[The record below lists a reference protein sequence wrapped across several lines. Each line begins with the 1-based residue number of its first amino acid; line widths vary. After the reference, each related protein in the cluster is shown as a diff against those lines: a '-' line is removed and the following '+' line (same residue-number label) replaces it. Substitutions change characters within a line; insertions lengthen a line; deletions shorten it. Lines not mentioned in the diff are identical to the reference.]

1 MRSEGRSLAAL
12 AAALRRPLPAL
23 QAYLTDFLCQFAQQ
37 PCYVMFSGHLNDSE
51 RRVLQA
57 IGI

>member
-1 MRSEGRSLAAL
+1 MPAGDAAS
-12 AAALRRPLPAL
+12 PP

-37 PCYVMFSGHLNDSE
+37 PCYPVFSGHLNDSE

-57 IGI
+57 IGV

>member
-1 MRSEGRSLAAL
+1 MLDAWCLASAAL
-12 AAALRRPLPAL
+12 CSL

-37 PCYVMFSGHLNDSE
+37 PCYVVFSGHLSDSE

>member
-1 MRSEGRSLAAL
+1 MVPVPVHVGDPGTLGNATLCFR
-12 AAALRRPLPAL
+12 

-37 PCYVMFSGHLNDSE
+37 PCYLVFSGHLSDSE
-51 RRVLQA
+51 RRVLQT